1 MGEEPP
7 QHALEAR
14 CGAAASELDERVA
27 DGTLRRALRRAER
40 REAGSGPAGRAGRG
54 RRRPEESADVEAAW
68 AQRLAAGDKTVL
80 DELYE
85 AYSALV
91 YGLALRVTR
100 SREAAEDVTQEVF
113 GFVWERPL
121 VFDPAKGTMRSFLG
135 LLAHRRAVEV
145 VRREERRKRLLPRAH
160 DPAVPDLV
168 EDVVAGADVSG
179 HVRQAVAGLPGVL
192 REVIVLAYFKERTY
206 RQVAAEL
213 GLAEGTAKS
222 RIRTALR
229 RIADTLAEEGITP

>member
-1 MGEEPP
+1 M
-7 QHALEAR
+7 
-14 CGAAASELDERVA
+14 
-27 DGTLRRALRRAER
+27 
-40 REAGSGPAGRAGRG
+40 
-54 RRRPEESADVEAAW
+54 
-68 AQRLAAGDKTVL
+68 AAGDKSVL
-80 DELYE
+80 EELYE
-85 AYSALV
+85 SYAALV

-145 VRREERRKRLLPRAH
+145 VRREERRKRLLQRVH
-160 DPAVPDLV
+160 DPAVPDPV
-168 EDVVAGADVSG
+168 EDVVAGAEVSG
-179 HVRQAVAGLPGVL
+179 QVRRAVAGLPGVL